1 MNSRFSL
8 RPAAPA
14 DVPGIVDLMRQLAE
28 YEGLTDVFAA
38 THASLH
44 AALFGPAPMAECL
57 VAVQTSP
64 SPADGG
70 SDGDPGTAF
79 ANGGLLAY
87 ALWFQN
93 YSTFLCKPGLYLE
106 DVYVRADARQQ
117 GIGRA
122 LLQRLAQIAVQQGC
136 GRFEWT
142 VLDWNQPAIGF
153 YQALGAEVLP
163 QWRIVRMT
171 GDALAQFGG
180 QHG

>member
-1 MNSRFSL
+1 LNSRFTL
-8 RPAAPA
+8 RPAEPA

-38 THASLH
+38 TEASLH

-57 VAVQTSP
+57 VAA
-64 SPADGG
+64 PATPPYEDDGSG
-70 SDGDPGTAF
+70 SAPGNTA
-79 ANGGLLAY
+79 GKGELLAY

-122 LLQRLAQIAVQQGC
+122 LLQRLAQIAVQRGC

-171 GDALAQFGG
+171 GDALTKFGG